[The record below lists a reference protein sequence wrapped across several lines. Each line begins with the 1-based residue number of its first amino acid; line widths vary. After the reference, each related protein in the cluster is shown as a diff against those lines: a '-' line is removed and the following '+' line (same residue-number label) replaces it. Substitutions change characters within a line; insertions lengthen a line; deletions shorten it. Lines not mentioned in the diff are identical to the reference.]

1 MGGRG
6 CPEVQV
12 FAAASL
18 TAGALA
24 ACAAACPPHLSSFA
38 AGTCPAW
45 KKVLLQQVGRALA
58 LWFAE
63 DSGAGSRTAA
73 RRGLGCCS
81 SSADAAW
88 RILWLLQPGK
98 IRADPTSEQRSHQHP
113 PTRARYS
120 LSDFGAGLGAELDP
134 LQPRV
139 SGQEHPPEHPLFPAP
154 RQPRLCSLIQTPFP
168 SGKLGVGIPVGG
180 DSPEASHGSSQEEP
194 RQ

>member
-6 CPEVQV
+6 CSQVRV

-24 ACAAACPPHLSSFA
+24 ARAAACPSHLSSFG

-73 RRGLGCCS
+73 RRRLGCCS
-81 SSADAAW
+81 SSADAARW
-88 RILWLLQPGK
+88 MLWLFQLRK
-98 IRADPTSEQRSHQHP
+98 IRADPTSEQRSHHHP
-113 PTRARYS
+113 P
-120 LSDFGAGLGAELDP
+120 
-134 LQPRV
+134 
-139 SGQEHPPEHPLFPAP
+139 
-154 RQPRLCSLIQTPFP
+154 C
-168 SGKLGVGIPVGG
+168 
-180 DSPEASHGSSQEEP
+180 
-194 RQ
+194 